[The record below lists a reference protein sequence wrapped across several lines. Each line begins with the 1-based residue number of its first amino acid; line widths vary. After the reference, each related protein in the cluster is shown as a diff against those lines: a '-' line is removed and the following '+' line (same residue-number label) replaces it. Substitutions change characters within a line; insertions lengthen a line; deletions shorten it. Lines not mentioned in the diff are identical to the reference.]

1 MIRKIVC
8 LIIILSF
15 LASLLACAQ
24 GGADGPA
31 NGKGSDTSE
40 KTDDTVLQDN
50 TTIYYEPDGLSDS
63 LNFKG
68 EKVFVL
74 TALENDFTVEGLT
87 SEPVNDSVY
96 NREKYVEDRLGV
108 EIEEKLTGSD
118 YSNMIR
124 LQVNSNEDT
133 YSIYSYN
140 GYILSNFIFD
150 GYFMDLYEV
159 DNLDLSKPW
168 WSQKFN
174 DEIEIEDSLYLA
186 TGSITLSLLRNLFAV
201 YFNKKAAEDYS
212 NAYPE
217 LSDLYGV
224 VERGEWTF
232 DRFIE
237 LGGDI
242 YEDLNGSQTA
252 DADDFYGIN
261 YLKFF
266 PLDAIWSGFDLDV
279 LTKDDDG
286 WFELNVNTDKLY
298 TALDK
303 LYNLMYNVKG
313 CTAGAHFLGDY
324 KEVGPMFASGQN
336 LFMVGML
343 GLAEEPDIRNMTD
356 DYGILPYPKFDSA
369 QKEYYSYSYDEYRVF
384 AIPITNSRSEI
395 AGAVLE
401 AMASYSYR
409 NTVPTYLD
417 LVLKGK
423 YMSDASSR
431 RTVDTLVEGFMLD
444 AAWVYI
450 DTLSEQYTPNF
461 RYMIMDGESSWAA
474 DHQKKTTLIKFKL
487 KAFREKYEKNNKK

>member
-1 MIRKIVC
+1 M
-8 LIIILSF
+8 SF
-15 LASLLACAQ
+15 LLSLVACSGTAAPV
-24 GGADGPA
+24 GDKLP
-31 NGKGSDTSE
+31 DTSSQAA
-40 KTDDTVLQDN
+40 DTTAQN
-50 TTIYYEPDGLSDS
+50 GTTIYYEPDGLSDS
-63 LNFKG
+63 LDFRG
-68 EKVFVL
+68 ESVYVL
-74 TALENDFTVEGLT
+74 TALKDDFTIEGLT

-96 NREKYVEDRLGV
+96 NREQFVEDRLGV
-108 EIEEKLTGSD
+108 EIEEKLTGGD
-118 YSNMIR
+118 YTNVIR
-124 LQVNSNEDT
+124 LQINSDEDT
-133 YSIYSYN
+133 YSIYAYN
-140 GYILSNFIFD
+140 GYMLSNFIFD
-150 GYFMDLYEV
+150 GYFKDLYEV
-159 DNLDLSKPW
+159 ENLDLSKPW

-201 YFNKKAAEDYS
+201 YFNKKAADNYS
-212 NAYPE
+212 NSYPE

-224 VERGEWTF
+224 VEKGEWTF
-232 DRFIE
+232 DKFVE

-242 YEDLNGSQTA
+242 YEDLNGNQIA

-261 YLKFF
+261 YLKFIT
-266 PLDAIWSGFDLDV
+266 LDAIWSGFDLNV
-279 LTKDDDG
+279 LSKDEDG
-286 WFELNVNTDKLY
+286 WFELDVNTDKLY
-298 TALDK
+298 SALDK

-313 CTAGAHFLGDY
+313 CTAGAHIMSEY
-324 KEVGPMFASGQN
+324 KEVGPMFASGLN

-343 GLAEEPDIRNMTD
+343 GLAEEPEIRNMTD
-356 DYGILPYPKFDSA
+356 DYGILPYPKYDLA

-384 AIPITNSRSEI
+384 AIPTTNPKPEI

-431 RTVDTLVEGFMLD
+431 RTVDTLVDGFMLD

-450 DTLSEQYTPNF
+450 DTLSEKYTPNF
-461 RYMIMDGESSWAA
+461 RYMIRDGETSWAA

-487 KAFREKYEKNNKK
+487 KTYKEMYEKNNKK